1 MGGFTSMLDI
11 FTQLERSAQAYSPMV
26 LRVPGLVSVL
36 LGIFLW
42 LGGSLIA
49 RTSVAIVWLFLV
61 AGVGFFFVTPL
72 VSIGMGV
79 MASVVAMALKRFSA
93 GMLTSL
99 LVTFVV
105 FVMVCQ
111 YTGAGDEPVARS
123 SRSAKTS
130 VHSGETLGVSETFE
144 HLKLM
149 VSGVY
154 RSAIRVGQ
162 TLEVKY
168 QVVVGV
174 TAFFAL
180 LMGCVLQRPAEAVSC
195 AAAGVLL
202 IWGGMVFMLLSKGAM
217 PLTGLLTHAHTCTA
231 LVPAMIGVGAVEQ
244 LMFCSRSAR
253 HSKDEKTDAGKKG
266 K

>member
-1 MGGFTSMLDI
+1 MLDI
-11 FTQLERSAQAYSPMV
+11 FTQFERSAQACSPMV

-42 LGGSLIA
+42 LGGSLSA
-49 RTSVAIVWLFLV
+49 RTSVAMVWLLLV
-61 AGVGFFFVTPL
+61 AAIGFFFVTPL
-72 VSIGMGV
+72 VSVGMGV
-79 MASVVAMALKRFSA
+79 MVFVVAMLLKRFSA
-93 GMLTSL
+93 GLLTSL
-99 LVTFVV
+99 LLTFVV
-105 FVMVCQ
+105 FVTACE
-111 YTGAGDEPVARS
+111 YTGGRGEHAARS
-123 SRSAKTS
+123 SRSTQTPAY
-130 VHSGETLGVSETFE
+130 SGETLDASDTFE

-154 RSAIRVGQ
+154 RSAVRVGQ

-180 LMGCVLQRPAEAVSC
+180 MMGCVLQRPAQALSC

-202 IWGGMVFMLLSKGAM
+202 IWGGMLLMLLSKGAM
-217 PLTGLLTHAHTCTA
+217 PLTGLLTHAHTCA
-231 LVPAMIGVGAVEQ
+231 AMVPVMIAVGTLEQ
-244 LMFCSRSAR
+244 LMFCSRPAR
-253 HSKDEKTDAGKKG
+253 KDQGRKADAGKKG